1 MNAPGVVAADPIAQ
15 PAPFTWR
22 QRLALWFITWAG
34 YLAIRLICP
43 TLRYCVSLEEG
54 APENFVSPPIIY
66 SFWHRCVFPA
76 AYFWRGLGIQVMTS
90 RSFDG
95 EYIARIIQKL
105 GFVPV
110 RGSSNRGAVPALLEL
125 RRGAEQGAA
134 VAFTIDGPRGP
145 RYVAKPGPV
154 LLSRTTGIPMSTF
167 HIALDDA
174 WILNTWDEF
183 MIPKPFSRAL
193 IRMSRCIAV
202 PSGAND
208 LDMERLHAELQAS
221 LDRVREFAEANV
233 RRAGGKD
240 FPIVRTKSQ

>member
-1 MNAPGVVAADPIAQ
+1 MNAPATASAETASPL
-15 PAPFTWR
+15 PSFSFR
-22 QRLALWFITWAG
+22 QRVALWFITWAG
-34 YLAIRLICP
+34 YLAIRAIGP

-54 APENFVSPPIIY
+54 APEDFVSPPVIY
-66 SFWHRCVFPA
+66 AFWHRCVFPA

-110 RGSSNRGAVPALLEL
+110 RGSSNRGAVGALLEL
-125 RRGAEQGAA
+125 RRRSEEGSAA
-134 VAFTIDGPRGP
+134 AFTVDGPRGP

-154 LLSRTTGIPMSTF
+154 LLSRATGIPMSAF
-167 HIALDDA
+167 HIALEDP
-174 WILNTWDEF
+174 WILNTWDAF

-193 IRMSRCIAV
+193 IRMSRRISV
-202 PSGAND
+202 PADADDSEMG
-208 LDMERLHAELQAS
+208 RLHQELQSS

-233 RRAGGKD
+233 QQVGRQDSAVFFKE
-240 FPIVRTKSQ
+240 